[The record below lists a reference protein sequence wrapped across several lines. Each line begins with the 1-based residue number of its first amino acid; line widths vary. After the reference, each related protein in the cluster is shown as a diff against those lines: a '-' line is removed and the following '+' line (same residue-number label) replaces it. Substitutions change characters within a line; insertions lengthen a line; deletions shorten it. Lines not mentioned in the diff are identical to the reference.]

1 MDSDAE
7 EAVRFIPAPPAA
19 AAEGQPEADEK
30 EINSQRMRTVTL
42 INLAGMMERMDEQIL
57 PALYNALGKAFDA
70 SPTELGYLTLSRAL
84 VQAFASPL
92 GGVAGHYMNRIKVTA
107 FGCLLWG
114 CMTAGFGLCS
124 SVPQGIFFWGMNGIG
139 LALVIPSGQSLVADY
154 YPSASRGS
162 AFGAL
167 YLTSALGGMG
177 GSFFATN
184 LGELT
189 FEDIPGWRMTF
200 FIVAAISLFIGI
212 CNLFIGKDPVFDGP
226 AKKTAKA
233 VPMGKLMEQIWK
245 MMSIPTFALII
256 VQGIV
261 GSIPWTA
268 LVFFTLY
275 LQLLGMSD
283 FAASVLMS
291 LFLGSTALGGLLGGY
306 VGDYAAKGWPQ
317 HGRIFA
323 CQFSVA
329 IGIPFSVLILKGL
342 PENGASHT
350 VYLYGF
356 VLIVFG
362 LLKSWAGPCCNN
374 PIFAEIVPAHMRNMV
389 YAFDRCFEGALAAC
403 AAPLVGKLAEK
414 MFGFSG
420 AATRSGDVDKDLERA
435 RALGSSLLVFL
446 IVPWTLCLV
455 FYSGL
460 HFTYSRDKR
469 YAARE
474 EALLTQEN
482 AAATA
487 VAVTTGRY
495 SSELGRPFSSSA
507 PVDTSE
513 DSHLLNG
520 ISGKSR
526 HAR

>member
-7 EAVRFIPAPPAA
+7 EAVRFISPPPPSAGA
-19 AAEGQPEADEK
+19 QGEPTVDEK
-30 EINSQRMRTVTL
+30 DFKSQRIRTVAL

-84 VQAFASPL
+84 VQACASPL

-107 FGCLLWG
+107 YGCLLWG

-154 YPSASRGS
+154 YPAASRGS

-184 LGELT
+184 LGEL
-189 FEDIPGWRMTF
+189 EIGGIPGWRLTF
-200 FIVAAISLFIGI
+200 FIVAAVSLFIGV
-212 CNLFIGKDPVFDGP
+212 CNLLIGKDPVFDSP
-226 AKKTAKA
+226 AKKSTK
-233 VPMGKLMEQIWK
+233 VVTMQKLMEQIWK

-275 LQLLGMSD
+275 LQLLGMTD

-291 LFLGSTALGGLLGGY
+291 LFLGSTAVGGLLGGY
-306 VGDYAAKGWPQ
+306 VGDFAAQRWPH
-317 HGRIFA
+317 HGRIWA

-329 IGIPFSVLILKGL
+329 IGIPFSLLILKGL

-350 VYLYGF
+350 AYLYGV
-356 VLIVFG
+356 VLVIFG
-362 LLKSWAGPCCNN
+362 CLKSWAGPCCNN

-403 AAPLVGKLAEK
+403 AAPLVGKLAER

-420 AATRSGDVDKDLERA
+420 AATRSGDVNKDLERA

-446 IVPWTLCLV
+446 IVPWTLCLI
-455 FYSGL
+455 FYSG
-460 HFTYSRDKR
+460 
-469 YAARE
+469 A
-474 EALLTQEN
+474 
-482 AAATA
+482 
-487 VAVTTGRY
+487 G
-495 SSELGRPFSSSA
+495 
-507 PVDTSE
+507 
-513 DSHLLNG
+513 SHYPCQ
-520 ISGKSR
+520 
-526 HAR
+526 